1 MYNGTLDYVAW
12 ASEQPPRRPGF
23 QGEGGPHFLHTDC
36 ETVKHHRE
44 IGKGRTW
51 GIAKVLTATALG
63 LILASSLDLGQLAA
77 KEPNPQFTAQEFR
90 EAVKFLASDKL
101 KGRGNGTK
109 ELDEAAAYI
118 AKRFRK
124 SGLQPAGDNRTY
136 LQHFM
141 MTVGANLGANNSLV
155 YESGATRQ
163 TLGLQ
168 QDFVPFSFSAEGS
181 LQAPLVFAG
190 YGITAPDLHYDDYAG
205 VEVKEKIVIVLRH
218 EPQEDDE
225 KSVFAGRQLTTHAA
239 IVNKAINAK
248 NHGAVG
254 MILVNDMGNHPKE
267 PDDLIRFGMLA
278 GPEEMK
284 LAALQVKA
292 AVVEEWLKAS
302 GKSLEALRQAI
313 DRDLANH
320 SFALEP
326 FTRVALT
333 VDVQRIRRQVANVV
347 GLLPGQ
353 NERLGKQAIVIG
365 AHYDHLGLGDNHSLA
380 PSLIGQV
387 HHGADDNASG
397 TSGLLELA
405 RGLAA
410 RRAELK
416 RSVVF
421 VAFAGEETG
430 LLGSS
435 YYTQHPAVPLDQ
447 TIAMINLDMIGRIS
461 KNKLYVGGA
470 GTSPGFKKLVEDANR
485 SAGFELS
492 YSASGY
498 GASDH
503 MSFNVREVPVL
514 FFFSGLHSDYHKPSD
529 TWEKI
534 DAASGAKVVELVA
547 NIVGE
552 LDALPEKPQYV
563 RVAEP
568 ASPAMGGGGGYGTYF
583 GSVPD
588 FGEAEHGGVKFADVR
603 EGSPAA
609 KAGFKGGD
617 VLIEFDAK
625 KIDNL
630 YDFTYALRAHKPG
643 DKVIVTVLRNGERLT
658 REVTLEARK

>member
-1 MYNGTLDYVAW
+1 VN
-12 ASEQPPRRPGF
+12 
-23 QGEGGPHFLHTDC
+23 
-36 ETVKHHRE
+36 HHRK
-44 IGKGRTW
+44 IAQGRA
-51 GIAKVLTATALG
+51 GRIATVFTTVG
-63 LILASSLDLGQLAA
+63 LSLVLASALHVARLAA
-77 KEPNPQFTAQEFR
+77 KEVQPQFSAQEFR

-101 KGRGNGTK
+101 KGRGDGTK
-109 ELDEAAAYI
+109 ELDKAAAYI

-124 SGLQPAGDNRTY
+124 AGLQPAGDDRTY
-136 LQHFM
+136 LQRFM
-141 MTVGANLGANNSLV
+141 MTVGAKLGANNSLV
-155 YESGATRQ
+155 YESGATRK
-163 TLGLQ
+163 TLALQ
-168 QDFVPFSFSAEGS
+168 QDFIPFSFSADGS

-190 YGITAPDLHYDDYAG
+190 YGITAADLHYDDYAG
-205 VEVKEKIVIVLRH
+205 IEVKDKVVIVLRH
-218 EPQEDDE
+218 EPQEDDD
-225 KSVFAGRQLTTHAA
+225 KSVFAGKQLTTHAS
-239 IVNKAINAK
+239 IVSKAINAK

-254 MILVNDMGNHPKE
+254 MILVNDTGNHPTE
-267 PDDLIRFGMLA
+267 PDDLIRFGTLA

-292 AVVEEWLKAS
+292 AVVEEWLKPA

-313 DRDLANH
+313 DRDLSNH
-320 SFALEP
+320 SFALDP
-326 FTRVALT
+326 SARVALT
-333 VDVQRIRRQVANVV
+333 VDVERIRRQVANVV
-347 GLLPGQ
+347 GILPGRD
-353 NERLGKQAIVIG
+353 ERLGKQAIVVG

-397 TSGLLELA
+397 TSGVLELA
-405 RGLAA
+405 RGLAT
-410 RRAELK
+410 RRVPLR

-421 VAFAGEETG
+421 IAFAGEETG

-435 YYTQHPAVPLDQ
+435 YYTQHPAIPLDQ
-447 TIAMINLDMIGRIS
+447 TIAMLNFDMIGRVS
-461 KNKLYVGGA
+461 KNKLYLGGT

-485 SAGFELS
+485 ATGFELS

-503 MSFNVREVPVL
+503 MSFTAREVPVL
-514 FFFSGLHSDYHKPSD
+514 FFFSGLHGDYHKPSD

-534 DAASGAKVVELVA
+534 DAAGGAKVVELAA
-547 NIVGE
+547 NIVKE
-552 LDALPEKPQYV
+552 LDALPDKPQYV

-568 ASPAMGGGGGYGTYF
+568 VSPVMGGGGGYGTYF

-588 FGEAEHGGVKFADVR
+588 FGESEHGGVKFADVR

-617 VLIEFDAK
+617 VLVEFDGK
-625 KIDNL
+625 RIDNL
-630 YDFTYALRAHKPG
+630 YDFTYALRARKPG
-643 DKVIVTVLRNGERLT
+643 DKISATVLRNGKPMT

>member
-1 MYNGTLDYVAW
+1 MYNEMLDEEA
-12 ASEQPPRRPGF
+12 QPTAILHRGSRL
-23 QGEGGPHFLHTDC
+23 QGKSGPSSLHAEC
-36 ETVKHHRE
+36 EIVNHHRK
-44 IGKGRTW
+44 IAQGRA
-51 GIAKVLTATALG
+51 GRIATVLTTAG
-63 LILASSLDLGQLAA
+63 LSLVLASALQVPRLAA
-77 KEPNPQFTAQEFR
+77 KEAQPQFSAQEFR

-101 KGRGNGTK
+101 KGRGDGTK
-109 ELDEAAAYI
+109 ELDKAAAYI

-124 SGLQPAGDNRTY
+124 AGLQPAGDDRTY
-136 LQHFM
+136 LQRFM
-141 MTVGANLGANNSLV
+141 MTVGAKLGANNSLV
-155 YESGATRQ
+155 YESGATRK
-163 TLGLQ
+163 TLALQ
-168 QDFVPFSFSAEGS
+168 QDFIPFSFSADGS

-190 YGITAPDLHYDDYAG
+190 YGITAADLHYDDYAG
-205 VEVKEKIVIVLRH
+205 IEVKDKVVIVLRH
-218 EPQEDDE
+218 EPQEDDD
-225 KSVFAGRQLTTHAA
+225 KSVFAGKQLTTHAS
-239 IVNKAINAK
+239 IVSKAINAK

-254 MILVNDMGNHPKE
+254 MILVNDTGNHPTE
-267 PDDLIRFGMLA
+267 PDDLIRFGTLA

-292 AVVEEWLKAS
+292 AVVEEWLKPA

-313 DRDLANH
+313 DRDLSNH
-320 SFALEP
+320 SFALDP
-326 FTRVALT
+326 SARVALT
-333 VDVQRIRRQVANVV
+333 VDVERIRRQVANVV
-347 GLLPGQ
+347 GILPGRD
-353 NERLGKQAIVIG
+353 ERLGKQAIVVG

-397 TSGLLELA
+397 TSGVLELA
-405 RGLAA
+405 RGLAT
-410 RRAELK
+410 RRVPLR

-421 VAFAGEETG
+421 IAFAGEETG

-435 YYTQHPAVPLDQ
+435 YYTQHPAIPLDQ
-447 TIAMINLDMIGRIS
+447 TIAMLNFDMIGRVS
-461 KNKLYVGGA
+461 KNKLYLGGT

-485 SAGFELS
+485 ATGFELS

-503 MSFNVREVPVL
+503 MSFTAREVPVL
-514 FFFSGLHSDYHKPSD
+514 FFFSGLHGDYHKPSD

-534 DAASGAKVVELVA
+534 DAAGGAKVVELAA
-547 NIVGE
+547 NIVKE
-552 LDALPEKPQYV
+552 LDALPDKPQYV

-568 ASPAMGGGGGYGTYF
+568 VSPVMGGGGGYGTYF

-588 FGEAEHGGVKFADVR
+588 FGESEHGGVKFADVR

-617 VLIEFDAK
+617 VLVEFDGK
-625 KIDNL
+625 RIDNL
-630 YDFTYALRAHKPG
+630 YDFTYALRARKPG
-643 DKVIVTVLRNGERLT
+643 DKISATVLRNGKPMT